1 MPDIDGETFL
11 KILKTEDGV
20 KNTPFVML
28 TSQEG
33 AETEVNILKDGADD
47 YIPKPL
53 QPDKIY
59 LRIRNI
65 LIRTYGEVFIFNDS
79 E

>member
-1 MPDIDGETFL
+1 
-11 KILKTEDGV
+11 
-20 KNTPFVML
+20 ML

-65 LIRTYGEVFIFNDS
+65 LIRTYGEVLYLTIPNKIHGNRTTLNKS
-79 E
+79 YIT